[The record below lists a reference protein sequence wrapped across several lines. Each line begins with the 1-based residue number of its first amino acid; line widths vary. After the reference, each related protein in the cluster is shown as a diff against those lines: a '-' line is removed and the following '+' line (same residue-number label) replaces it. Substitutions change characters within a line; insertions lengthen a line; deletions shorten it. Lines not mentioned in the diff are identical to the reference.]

1 MPICICILQFLD
13 ASDAELRQ
21 MVEENDRASNNTRQS
36 RTDAAA
42 AAEQASA
49 SPLTT
54 TQESSTTSLR
64 SSTASALR
72 SSTASAS
79 SFRRRSRRSWQP
91 CQQAPSR
98 PGVFSV
104 GGPIQPGESHDV
116 GVTDEWHLEMKRIDM
131 RTEVQE
137 ALSEKLGY
145 NLGESGKIEA
155 TQQQLK
161 EEGKILSMTSFDRR
175 EKKVLP
181 NMVHWDPPPGESVID
196 KVCFRLVRT

>member
-1 MPICICILQFLD
+1 MHLYSTILD

-42 AAEQASA
+42 AAEQAAA

-79 SFRRRSRRSWQP
+79 SFRRSRRSWQP

-104 GGPIQPGESHDV
+104 GGPIQPGESYDV

-155 TQQQLK
+155 AQQQLK
-161 EEGKILSMTSFDRR
+161 EEGKMLSMTSFDRR

-196 KVCFRLVRT
+196 ISVFQIGAHMI